1 MINATHIMPCSEREE
16 IDHSFICAPNAPSP
30 LFAGWGPK
38 L

>member
-1 MINATHIMPCSEREE
+1 MSVTTNINSTSNLQPTN
-16 IDHSFICAPNAPSP
+16 SFIPVPNSQSP

>member
-1 MINATHIMPCSEREE
+1 MFATTTVTSTSNQQPSN
-16 IDHSFICAPNAPSP
+16 SFIPVPNSTSP